1 MYSEEMNDSGK
12 KHTRWRN
19 YRRIRERGRSSILAS
34 IKNKKRLRSTENI
47 TLFFQYY
54 FCYFVG

>member
-1 MYSEEMNDSGK
+1 MNDPGK
-12 KHTRWRN
+12 KHTRWEN
-19 YRRIRERGRSSILAS
+19 YRRNGEGRFPILAS
-34 IKNKKRLRSTENI
+34 VRNKKRLRSTGNI

>member
-1 MYSEEMNDSGK
+1 MNDSGK
-12 KHTRWRN
+12 KHTRLGN
-19 YRRIRERGRSSILAS
+19 YRRIGERGRSSILAS